1 MTATRFTVD
10 VIYAL
15 PYEQVVESVAVNQ
28 GTTALEAVTQ
38 SKLMERFPELATPA
52 ITRLGIFAHII
63 DNPATYVLQAG
74 DRVEIYRPLLLDPK
88 EARRQRAE
96 KLQKTTPNE

>member
-1 MTATRFTVD
+1 MRITVD

-15 PYEQVVESVAVNQ
+15 PYEQIVGSVTIDQ
-28 GTTALEAVTQ
+28 GATALEAVAQ
-38 SKLMERFPELATPA
+38 SGLMDRFPKLRTTSTTKFGIYGQIIESPA
-52 ITRLGIFAHII
+52 S
-63 DNPATYVLQAG
+63 YVLQAG
-74 DRVEIYRPLLLDPK
+74 DRVEIYRPLLIDPK